1 MIWEL
6 KNILTKYNCFVIDAS
21 AYIPKDKDKTVC
33 HSIDEIDKVDI
44 VNLRRYKSYIDLS
57 QYIRSHKQ
65 VVNIVFE
72 SSKVANARDNIEKLK
87 KRLVDND
94 DVVLVATSGTIETIE
109 NILGIK
115 TVSIAVDKLPEV
127 GFWTIMRARVTDWN
141 V

>member
-6 KNILTKYNCFVIDAS
+6 KNILTKYNYFIIDAS

-33 HSIDEIDKVDI
+33 NSIDEIDKVDI

-94 DVVLVATSGTIETIE
+94 DVVLVATSDTIETIE

-115 TVSIAVDKLPEV
+115 TISIAVDKLPEV

>member
-1 MIWEL
+1 MIWKL

-33 HSIDEIDKVDI
+33 NSIDEIDKVDI
-44 VNLRRYKSYIDLS
+44 INLRKYKSYIDLS

-72 SSKVANARDNIEKLK
+72 SSKVANARDNMEKLK

-94 DVVLVATSGTIETIE
+94 GFVLVARSDTIETIE

-115 TVSIAVDKLPEV
+115 TVNIAVDKLPEI

>member
-1 MIWEL
+1 MFCNRCKCL
-6 KNILTKYNCFVIDAS
+6 Y
-21 AYIPKDKDKTVC
+21 KTIC

-57 QYIRSHKQ
+57 QYLRSHKQ

-94 DVVLVATSGTIETIE
+94 DVVLVATSDTIETIE
-109 NILGIK
+109 NILEIK

-127 GFWTIMRARVTDWN
+127 GFWTIMRAKVTDWN